1 MPEKQLYIFRRIK
14 TTRGERNWPK
24 GFLILPSE
32 NIYTRNE
39 EDKTENEDVSNIVLH
54 YLKYLHDKQYN

>member
-1 MPEKQLYIFRRIK
+1 MGKKL
-14 TTRGERNWPK
+14 TK

-32 NIYTRNE
+32 KICTRNE